1 MPTAEDFERAA
12 ANLRNLSGELE
23 EFAYPLERA
32 MGSHVLEGGELTDS
46 VYETIKA
53 ARLVA
58 LTVSGIVDEYAAEAT
73 RRQEEAI
80 AAAKAR
86 NAWAEELSE
95 YKQHQALWDAKEAG
109 EDPTIPVGL
118 MEDKDGELVMKEP
131 VHPGPEPEHADYIDL

>member
-1 MPTAEDFERAA
+1 MPTADDFERAA

-23 EFAYPLERA
+23 EFAYPLERS
-32 MGSHVLEGGELTDS
+32 MGGHVLEGGELTDS

-58 LTVSGIVDEYAAEAT
+58 LAVSGIVDEYAAEAT
-73 RRQEEAI
+73 RRQEEAV

-86 NAWAEELSE
+86 KEWAEDLRQ
-95 YKQHQALWDAKEAG
+95 YKKDKAIYDQVMAGEKVEAG
-109 EDPTIPVGL
+109 PFKIRIDPDEV
-118 MEDKDGELVMKEP
+118 EEP